1 MIAVLKGMTVALPT
15 FHGNDETSYHLPT
28 ILQFSHQLP
37 FPDLHAYPAAQ
48 TPLYHVLMAYIGK
61 VIGYNLWRLRLVQ
74 VLISYLLALAVYAFL
89 QRRLR
94 LPERVALG
102 LTLLFMLSPY
112 VFGQSFRLGTDN
124 LALLFTVL
132 AIERLE
138 RFRESESRAVFFVAA
153 VWIAAAMLTRQ
164 SALFL
169 VPMAGIYALLPTLRI
184 SGEQRATVLGALV
197 LSVIPI
203 GLLFLSWHGLVPV
216 GSDPSSCGL
225 CAGKGSPEGLS
236 ANGLT
241 PHTMELTLAT
251 IGLYGSVLFAPALL
265 EWAREAFRAHDL
277 GKPVSAGR
285 GPLATA
291 VAGALLLV
299 AFPAT
304 PGSDAAGDLW
314 KVAEHLPA
322 VHGSS
327 LLFWVL
333 VPLSGA
339 VLWVRVTR
347 APRPVLVLSLI
358 ACFLVASLATHFPWQ
373 KYVDPFAVLILACTV
388 RPDELRGRW
397 RWAGALVLTLVFIA
411 YTADLSSH
419 RAVAAPNGPSATVAA
434 TVAPP
439 PPHPLR

>member
-48 TPLYHVLMAYIGK
+48 TPLYHVLMAYVGK
-61 VIGYNLWRLRLVQ
+61 VIGYQLWRLRLVQ
-74 VLISYLLALAVYAFL
+74 VLISYGLALAVYAFL

-94 LPERVALG
+94 LPERLALG

-124 LALLFTVL
+124 LALLFTLL

-138 RFRESESRAVFFVAA
+138 AFRESERLVPFLVAA
-153 VWIAAAMLTRQ
+153 LYIAAAMLTRQ

-169 VPMAGIYALLPTLRI
+169 VPMAGIYAILPTL
-184 SGEQRATVLGALV
+184 SLSLQQRAVTLGALV

-236 ANGLT
+236 ASGLT
-241 PHTMELTLAT
+241 PHTMELALAT
-251 IGLYGSVLFAPALL
+251 IGLYGVVLFAPGLL
-265 EWAREAFRAHDL
+265 RWAREQVRTPDL
-277 GKPVSAGR
+277 RELVSTGR

-291 VAGALLLV
+291 VAGALLLI
-299 AFPAT
+299 AFPAR
-304 PGSDAAGDLW
+304 PGNDAAGDLW
-314 KVAEHLPA
+314 KVAEHLPSI
-322 VHGSS
+322 HGSS

-339 VLWVRVTR
+339 VLFVRIAR
-347 APRPVLVLSLI
+347 APRPVLVLSLTV
-358 ACFLVASLATHFPWQ
+358 CFLVASLATHFPWQ
-373 KYVDPFAVLILACTV
+373 KYVDPFAVLILACTIQ
-388 RPDELRGRW
+388 PKELRGRW
-397 RWAGALVLTLVFIA
+397 RWAGALVLTLAFIA
-411 YTADLSSH
+411 YTADASSH
-419 RAVAAPNGPSATVAA
+419 RSVATPNGPSATVAA
-434 TVAPP
+434 GTAGAAPA
-439 PPHPLR
+439 